1 MAVAIGVV
9 ASAAGSVLK
18 SAKKFLAKRAGKL
31 AAKAVQ
37 VRQAA
42 NMKAGKLDEASTLIN
57 KLTGSDIGE
66 VSSSPIKDSGKKL
79 AREVV
84 NIKEKAIREGVVLG
98 GKSQS
103 MGMGAIIIGIIAAL
117 VLLPNLLKSRR

>member
-42 NMKAGKLDEASTLIN
+42 NMKAGKLDEASSLLN
-57 KLTGSDIGE
+57 KITGSDVGN
-66 VSSSPIKDSGKKL
+66 VSSNPIKDSGKNL
-79 AREVV
+79 AREVK
-84 NIKEKAIREGVVLG
+84 NIKEKAVREGIILG
-98 GKSQS
+98 GKPQG
-103 MGMGAIIIGIIAAL
+103 MGMGAVIIGIIAAL
-117 VLLPNLLKSRR
+117 VLLPNLLKSRK